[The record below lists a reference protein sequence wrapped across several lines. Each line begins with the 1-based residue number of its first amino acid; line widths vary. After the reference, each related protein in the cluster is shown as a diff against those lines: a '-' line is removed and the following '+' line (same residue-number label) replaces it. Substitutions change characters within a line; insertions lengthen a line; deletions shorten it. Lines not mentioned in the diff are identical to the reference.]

1 MGVQTL
7 DHVNINT
14 RNLEACIAFYEDVLG
29 FENGPRPD
37 FGIPGAW
44 MYCSGQPVIHI
55 MAHEGEKTDAPQGP
69 TGPLDHVAFKCT
81 DFDAMKARLTDA
93 GLEYGENDVPDFK
106 IKQLF
111 VHDPDGV
118 KVELNFVGE

>member
-1 MGVQTL
+1 MTIQQL

-14 RNLEACIAFYEDVLG
+14 RDLDACIKFYSDILG

-37 FGIPGAW
+37 FGFPGAW
-44 MYCSGQPVIHI
+44 MYCGEQAVIHI
-55 MAHEGEKTDAPQGP
+55 MAMPDAPTGP
-69 TGPLDHVAFKCT
+69 TGPLDHVAFKCSG
-81 DFDAMKARLTDA
+81 FDAMKERLEKSS
-93 GLEYGENDVPDFK
+93 LKYGANEVPDFN

-118 KVELNFVGE
+118 KIELNFVGE

>member
-1 MGVQTL
+1 MGVQML

-14 RNLEACIAFYEDVLG
+14 NNLDACIGFYADILG

-37 FGIPGAW
+37 FGFAGAW
-44 MYCSGQPVIHI
+44 MYCGEQPVIHI
-55 MAHEGEKTDAPQGP
+55 MAMPDAPGGS

-81 DFDAMKARLTDA
+81 DFDAMKERLEKA
-93 GLEYGENDVPDFK
+93 GLKYGENDVPDFK

-118 KVELNFVGE
+118 KVELNFAAE

>member
-1 MGVQTL
+1 MGVESL

-14 RNLEACIAFYEDVLG
+14 SNLEACITFYEQVLG
-29 FENGPRPD
+29 FENGARPN
-37 FGIPGAW
+37 FGFPGAW
-44 MYCSGQPVIHI
+44 MYCGDQPVIHI
-55 MAHEGEKTDAPQGP
+55 MAMPDAPKGP

-81 DFDAMKARLTDA
+81 DFDAMKARLADA
-93 GLEYGENDVPDFK
+93 GLDYGENDVPDFK

>member
-1 MGVQTL
+1 MTIQML

-14 RNLEACIAFYEDVLG
+14 RDLDACISFYSDILG

-37 FGIPGAW
+37 FGFPGAW
-44 MYCSGQPVIHI
+44 MYCGDQAVIHI
-55 MAHEGEKTDAPQGP
+55 MAMPDAPAGN
-69 TGPLDHVAFKCT
+69 TGPLDHVAFKCSG
-81 DFDAMKARLTDA
+81 FDAMKSRLNDS
-93 GLEYGENDVPDFK
+93 GLKFRSNEVPDFN

-118 KVELNFVGE
+118 KIELNFVGE